1 MELKRYAALHLLR
14 IDSLSLPPINSQFL
28 EMLDLFWELT
38 AKKLQLVEER
48 YVYGCLARL
57 MKLAIKLAMS
67 NYQVN

>member
-1 MELKRYAALHLLR
+1 
-14 IDSLSLPPINSQFL
+14 
-28 EMLDLFWELT
+28 MLDLFWELT